1 MATVDSS
8 ITEGSTPDSG
18 SEVLVAVT
26 GSRWSTSRSPASPG
40 SEPTTGTVR
49 PAATT
54 AEATIEAVN
63 ARRTGASFRPESL
76 VGTWPTFE
84 TLKRHC

>member
-1 MATVDSS
+1 MDSS
-8 ITEGSTPDSG
+8 ITLGSTPESG

-26 GSRWSTSRSPASPG
+26 GSRSIGSRSPSPG

-54 AEATIEAVN
+54 AAARIEAVML
-63 ARRTGASFRPESL
+63 RRTLTSL
-76 VGTWPTFE
+76 RRCPWLALWGCDVMT
-84 TLKRHC
+84 TLLT

>member
-8 ITEGSTPDSG
+8 MTDGSTPDSG

-26 GSRWSTSRSPASPG
+26 GSRWSTWRSPKSPG

-54 AEATIEAVN
+54 AEATIETVN
-63 ARRTGASFRPESL
+63 ARRTEASFRPKSL
-76 VGTWPTFE
+76 VGTWPTVG
-84 TLKRHC
+84 TL